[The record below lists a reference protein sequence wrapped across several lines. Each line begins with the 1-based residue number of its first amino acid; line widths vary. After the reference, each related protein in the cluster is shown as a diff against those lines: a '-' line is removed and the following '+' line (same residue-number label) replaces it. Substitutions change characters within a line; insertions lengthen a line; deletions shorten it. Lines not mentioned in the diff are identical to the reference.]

1 MDCFARKDPYLEL
14 KRDLENINALAFSGQ
29 KVMNIKVYMGDD
41 ALSVRHQDNNNYFN
55 LFYHFDNCC
64 RDLES

>member
-1 MDCFARKDPYLEL
+1 MDCFARKDPNLEL

-41 ALSVRHQDNNNYFN
+41 AYGVEIMPIKQTSLVWCKMVRK
-55 LFYHFDNCC
+55 
-64 RDLES
+64 